1 MTLVSHFNELFSI
14 IDFNF
19 RNHIARASGVEGT
32 APNSIASKSKD
43 RGMDK
48 QATMAVCEAPINLEQ
63 ESHPKFNMRS
73 FMERKPALPE
83 RSERF
88 VKPNATPEAPS
99 AVLNINAVS
108 TARLYRPSKAKSS
121 VTSQSRLETMMATS
135 E

>member
-1 MTLVSHFNELFSI
+1 
-14 IDFNF
+14 
-19 RNHIARASGVEGT
+19 
-32 APNSIASKSKD
+32 
-43 RGMDK
+43 MDK